1 MNRSTYYRLYDAFNK
16 ILERENPCKFINNC
30 CIKNRS
36 DGSENGCCGT
46 CAALSSVGCSVQ
58 ALRCKSQLCN
68 TAFLNLSI
76 KGKDSWRKLM
86 EDVEEK
92 FPSLL
97 NRQTYTDIKS
107 EHGVKRVSSML
118 DGIANKLE
126 AKGLLKEAYEI
137 DLVANAIDKDFHELS
152 KQLEEAYKRH
162 APQDQIDHLETEL
175 AKLVSE
181 EDMLGHTPATSDGQ
195 SIEEELRS
203 LYHQYL
209 NAGNTAITPYTRE
222 ELLDIMRGAI
232 KEFPGNRSDTLND
245 AQILEAA
252 KDAYERR
259 KTLNKRREEIK
270 RVHKTPEEALTG
282 LMQIKTKGT
291 RV

>member
-1 MNRSTYYRLYDAFNK
+1 MNIK
-16 ILERENPCKFINNC
+16 I
-30 CIKNRS
+30 
-36 DGSENGCCGT
+36 
-46 CAALSSVGCSVQ
+46 SSI
-58 ALRCKSQLCN
+58 L
-68 TAFLNLSI
+68 
-76 KGKDSWRKLM
+76 DS
-86 EDVEEK
+86 
-92 FPSLL
+92 
-97 NRQTYTDIKS
+97 
-107 EHGVKRVSSML
+107 
-118 DGIANKLE
+118 IANRLE

-162 APQDQIDHLETEL
+162 APQDQIDQLETEL

-181 EDMLGHTPATSDGQ
+181 EDMLGHIPATSEGH

-209 NAGNTAITPYTRE
+209 NIGNTAITPYTRE

-232 KEFPGNRSDTLND
+232 KEFPGNLSEKLTD

-259 KTLNKRREEIK
+259 KTLNKRREEIT
-270 RVHKTPEEALTG
+270 RLHKTPEEALTG
-282 LMQIKTKGT
+282 LMRIRTKGA